1 MIYFTSD
8 LHFGHNKEF
17 LYKSRGY
24 NSLNEMTE
32 DIILK
37 WNSTVQNE
45 DDVYILG
52 DLMLTDSPEIHNQ
65 IKSLKGRL
73 HIICGNHDTERRI
86 KLYHT
91 FPNIVEVAYAKPFK
105 YGKYHFWLSHYPTI
119 TSSDDKKK
127 FSKHLI
133 NLYGHTHQSFS
144 PFYYSVV
151 AYIPW
156 MYNVGLDC
164 HHNQVVSIEQII
176 VDCKEFWD
184 RYTKITS

>member
-52 DLMLTDSPEIHNQ
+52 DLMLT
-65 IKSLKGRL
+65 L
-73 HIICGNHDTERRI
+73 T
-86 KLYHT
+86 Y
-91 FPNIVEVAYAKPFK
+91 
-105 YGKYHFWLSHYPTI
+105 
-119 TSSDDKKK
+119 
-127 FSKHLI
+127 
-133 NLYGHTHQSFS
+133 
-144 PFYYSVV
+144 
-151 AYIPW
+151 
-156 MYNVGLDC
+156 
-164 HHNQVVSIEQII
+164 
-176 VDCKEFWD
+176 
-184 RYTKITS
+184 